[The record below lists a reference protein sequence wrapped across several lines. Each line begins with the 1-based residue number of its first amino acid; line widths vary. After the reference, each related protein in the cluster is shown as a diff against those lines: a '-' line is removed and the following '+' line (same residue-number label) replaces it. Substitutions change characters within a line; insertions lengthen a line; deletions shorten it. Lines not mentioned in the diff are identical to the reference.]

1 MPMYESILGALLAEW
16 RTRIPPEDL
25 IRRDLRVSIDEI
37 FAAPKKVIAI
47 VGLRRVGKTYIA
59 LQMAHRLIS
68 RGIEVIYANFE
79 DERLPSDKRVLE
91 DFLSLLKGMH
101 GDLSKAY
108 IILDELQRFP
118 DWGRWLRRF
127 FDMERPNIIITGSS
141 SKLTSLKLPYEL
153 RGRSLTVRV
162 FPLRFWEFVRFKD
175 EKINVDIVE
184 YSDTERS
191 KLIRLFEEYLIYGGL
206 PEVVLAP
213 RTKKILILQ
222 DYFNAIVLK
231 DIIEKRGDV
240 RDVSKVVTLVK
251 MLVNSTYFSAS
262 RLENTM
268 RSIGYKMSRDSI
280 LEYKED
286 AQDAFLIDIIPQLT
300 NSLRKQLLAPSK
312 LYVADNGL
320 ITALSR
326 LKIRYGRLL
335 ENLVFIELQRR
346 YFGDPS
352 VEIAYWVGRKSEVD
366 FIVRSGFEVLD
377 AIQVCWDP
385 MDFEVLDRELR
396 GLKNFMRI
404 NGIKKATIITAY
416 HEERRKIGNKVVKFM
431 PYWKW
436 ELAHEKSLH
445 TI

>member
-1 MPMYESILGALLAEW
+1 MYEDILDALLAEW
-16 RTRIPPEDL
+16 RARVPPEDL
-25 IRRDLRVSIDEI
+25 VRRDLGVSIDEL
-37 FAAPKKVIAI
+37 FGAPKKVVAI

-59 LQMAHRLIS
+59 LQIAHRLMS
-68 RGIEVIYANFE
+68 LGREAIYANFE
-79 DERLPSDKRVLE
+79 DERLPSDRRVLE
-91 DFLSLLKGMH
+91 DFLSLLKGTY
-101 GDLSKAY
+101 GDLSDTY
-108 IILDELQRFP
+108 IILDEVQRFP

-127 FDMERPNIIITGSS
+127 FDMERPNIVITGSS

-153 RGRSLTVRV
+153 RGRSLTIRV
-162 FPLRFWEFVRFKD
+162 FPLRFWEFVRFKR
-175 EKINVDIVE
+175 EKIDIGIVE

-191 KLIRLFEEYLIYGGL
+191 KLIRLFDEYLVYGGL

-213 RTKKILILQ
+213 RTKKILMLQ
-222 DYFNAIVLK
+222 DYFNAIVLR

-240 RDVSKVVTLVK
+240 RDVSKVITLIK

-262 RLENTM
+262 RLENAM
-268 RSIGYKMSRDSI
+268 RSIGYKVSKDSI
-280 LEYKED
+280 LEYKEY
-286 AQDAFLIDIIPQLT
+286 AQDSFLIDVIPRLT

-320 ITALSR
+320 ITALSQ

-352 VEIAYWVGRKSEVD
+352 VEIAYWAGRGGEVD
-366 FIVRSGFEVLD
+366 FVVRSGFEIID
-377 AIQVCWDP
+377 IIQVCWDP
-385 MDFEVLDRELR
+385 VDFEVLDRELR
-396 GLKNFMRI
+396 GLKKLMRMS
-404 NGIKKATIITAY
+404 GARKATVITAHY
-416 HEERRKIGNKVVKFM
+416 EEERKIGNKVIKFT